1 MKVTELNRE
10 QLNELKQSLAT
21 LIKDEQGQDV
31 SYEELVNATEII
43 SDKEVFEYYEGIEF
57 TEDDFFTGRNENN

>member
-10 QLNELKQSLAT
+10 QLNELKQSLVT

-31 SYEELVNATEII
+31 SYEELANATEII

-57 TEDDFFTGRNENN
+57 TEDDFFYRKK

>member
-21 LIKDEQGQDV
+21 LIKYEQGQDV

-43 SDKEVFEYYEGIEF
+43 SDKEVFEYYEDIEF

>member
-10 QLNELKQSLAT
+10 QINELKQSLAT
-21 LIKDEQGQDV
+21 LIKDEQGQDI
-31 SYEELVNATEII
+31 SYEELVNATEVI

-57 TEDDFFTGRNENN
+57 TEDDFSQERNENC

>member
-21 LIKDEQGQDV
+21 LIKDEQGQDI

-43 SDKEVFEYYEGIEF
+43 SDKEVFEYYEDIEF
-57 TEDDFFTGRNENN
+57 TEDDFFTGINENN

>member
-10 QLNELKQSLAT
+10 QLHELKQSLAT
-21 LIKDEQGQDV
+21 LIKDEQGQDI

-43 SDKEVFEYYEGIEF
+43 SDKEVFEYYEDIEF

>member
-10 QLNELKQSLAT
+10 QLNELKQSLVT

-31 SYEELVNATEII
+31 SYEELANATEII

>member
-10 QLNELKQSLAT
+10 QINELKQSLAT
-21 LIKDEQGQDV
+21 LIKDEQGQDI
-31 SYEELVNATEII
+31 SYEELVNATEVI

-57 TEDDFFTGRNENN
+57 TEDDFFTGKK

>member
-31 SYEELVNATEII
+31 SYEELANATETI

>member
-10 QLNELKQSLAT
+10 QLNELKQSLVT

-31 SYEELVNATEII
+31 SYEELANATEII

-57 TEDDFFTGRNENN
+57 TEDDFFTGRNENC

>member
-43 SDKEVFEYYEGIEF
+43 SDKEVFEYYEDIEF

>member
-21 LIKDEQGQDV
+21 LIKYKQGQDV
-31 SYEELVNATEII
+31 SYEELVNATGII